1 AKIGRPCPLW
11 VRNRHSQ
18 DKRRCPLYP
27 RNQTL
32 AEPLGMSA
40 LCQKRTHAPQHYSTL
55 MLANW
60 ITFAYFAVSSATN
73 FLKFATDIG
82 IGSTPRLSKRDLRF
96 GSVTQAAVA
105 ALSFS
110 IISLGVPV
118 GAQIPYQPLA
128 AYPGTNSAIAGI
140 SGAAS
145 NRVGVVTPIA
155 FSLPALTS
163 WMICAIGEN
172 AIGI

>member
-1 AKIGRPCPLW
+1 M
-11 VRNRHSQ
+11 
-18 DKRRCPLYP
+18 
-27 RNQTL
+27 NQ
-32 AEPLGMSA
+32 ANA
-40 LCQKRTHAPQHYSTL
+40 YSTL
-55 MLANW
+55 MLANL
-60 ITFAYFAVSSATN
+60 ITFAYFAISSATN

-82 IGSTPRLSKRDLRF
+82 IGSTPRLSKRDLRV
-96 GSVTQAAVA
+96 GSVTEALIA

-110 IISLGVPV
+110 MIASGVPV

-145 NRVGVVTPIA
+145 DRVGVVSPIA
-155 FSLPALTS
+155 LSLPARTS
-163 WMICAIGEN
+163 WMICAIGGN